1 VVETRPA
8 PPAAAR
14 AVARLGA
21 LTGLPLVRCPIVR
34 PGLLAEGARI
44 DGIVPGRGLLVSLSR
59 TLSSAEAVVIAEDF
73 AGGLVRR
80 LGRWAQ
86 DNPDAWR
93 VGIAAAEA
101 QGVALT
107 VTVNEQILDDADE
120 VPDGLWRSFAIEC
133 WARIPA
139 RTASDIEASLVKVGG
154 PALAVALN
162 GIVDQ
167 ADEVDLPSFEPLP
180 EGAVATIK
188 VNRYERNPVNRL
200 RCITYYGAICWACDL
215 DFGKRYGVPASGY
228 IEVHHRVPVA
238 TVGGHYLV
246 DPVRDLVPLCS
257 NCHSVAH
264 RRQPPYQPWELREL
278 LGLPSKMPALP
289 ERSHP

>member
-1 VVETRPA
+1 MSASGNAEPLDQ
-8 PPAAAR
+8 

-34 PGLLAEGARI
+34 PGLRAEGARI
-44 DGIVPGRGLLVSLSR
+44 AGIVPGRGLLVSLSR
-59 TLSSAEAVVIAEDF
+59 TLSSVEAVVMAEDY

-93 VGIAAAEA
+93 IGIAEAGA
-101 QGVALT
+101 QGVVLT
-107 VTVNEQILDDADE
+107 VTVNDEILDDPNE
-120 VPDGLWRSFAIEC
+120 VPDGLWRSFTIEC

-162 GIVDQ
+162 GIVEQ
-167 ADEVDLPSFEPLP
+167 ENEADLPSFEPLP

-200 RCITYYGAICWACDL
+200 RCISHYGAICWACDV
-215 DFGKRYGVPASGY
+215 DFGVRYGESANGF
-228 IEVHHRVPVA
+228 IEVHHRVPVSTMA
-238 TVGGHYLV
+238 GQYLV
-246 DPVRDLVPLCS
+246 NPVRDLIPLCS

-264 RRQPPYQPWELREL
+264 RRQPPYQPWELRDL
-278 LGLPSKMPALP
+278 LGLPIKVPALP
-289 ERSHP
+289 ELEAR